1 MFSSTAVANCSAER
15 SFSVL
20 KRLKNYCRSTLSNEK
35 LNALAILA
43 IEQDLVNG
51 LNYDDVIDNF
61 AALKSKRKVMLLK
74 GYKFNQAPTQY
85 ICDYI
90 CISLCTHNF
99 VYMGV

>member
-1 MFSSTAVANCSAER
+1 MQIQLYIALRMFSSTAVANCSAER

-61 AALKSKRKVMLLK
+61 AALKSRRKVM
-74 GYKFNQAPTQY
+74 
-85 ICDYI
+85 
-90 CISLCTHNF
+90 
-99 VYMGV
+99 